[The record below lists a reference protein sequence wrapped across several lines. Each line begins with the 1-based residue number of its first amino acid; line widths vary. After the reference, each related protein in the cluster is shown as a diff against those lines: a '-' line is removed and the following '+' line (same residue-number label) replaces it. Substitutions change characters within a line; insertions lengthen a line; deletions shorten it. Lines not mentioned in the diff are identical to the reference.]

1 MDELCDPLSASLPV
15 RIVLYLVPRTPL
27 EIDASLEPEAPEPKA
42 NAARISK
49 VQVAEDEIVP
59 KSWRALGARM
69 Y

>member
-1 MDELCDPLSASLPV
+1 M
-15 RIVLYLVPRTPL
+15 LYLVPRTPL

-59 KSWRALGARM
+59 KSWRALVARM

>member
-1 MDELCDPLSASLPV
+1 MRGCGSLPV

-27 EIDASLEPEAPEPKA
+27 EIDASPEPEAPEPKA
-42 NAARISK
+42 KAARISK

-59 KSWRALGARM
+59 KSWRALVARM